1 MQSSVQHYVLSP
13 YQTANYIVRESA
25 IAECPPLEWQFNLPK
40 GKSHA
45 TVSSKP
51 LSMIHDFRKCIENG
65 LTGATDIAGELRIS
79 KGQVSK
85 LAQKGIKAGWLKKKG
100 REYAL
105 TGQP

>member
-1 MQSSVQHYVLSP
+1 MMQ
-13 YQTANYIVRESA
+13 
-25 IAECPPLEWQFNLPK
+25 
-40 GKSHA
+40 
-45 TVSSKP
+45 
-51 LSMIHDFRKCIENG
+51 DFRRCIEDG
-65 LTGATDIAGELRIS
+65 LSGATEVAGELRIS